1 MKLHSRIIEKYE
13 KILREYTVEKP
24 KEEYGEDGKSIFDA
38 IFGESGSE
46 NEYGNYKKKKR
57 K

>member
-1 MKLHSRIIEKYE
+1 MKAEVFVKLCSDCGYSTKKEASKWCE
-13 KILREYTVEKP
+13 ANP

-46 NEYGNYKKKKR
+46 
-57 K
+57 